1 MEGSRA
7 SWRDILAVYA
17 VKATTYEENG
27 QEVVTVTDEKK
38 DIIRE
43 VFWDMNELS
52 ARTVVEYEPHT
63 VMVDDGEGNLVES
76 TETVAIVI
84 RYNKLRKFRKE
95 KRET

>member
-17 VKATTYEENG
+17 VMTTTYEENG

-52 ARTVVEYEPHT
+52 ARTVVEYTTYVCNIKKYLLAALYNAP
-63 VMVDDGEGNLVES
+63 S
-76 TETVAIVI
+76 TIIAFHRTM
-84 RYNKLRKFRKE
+84 
-95 KRET
+95 